1 MQLLPNSHLGPTAPG
16 ATTPEVVDGLPYG
29 LTYTYKRSTNTW
41 VVVNKHMAQQEHLE
55 NPILEVDVDSQV
67 EDPKVLRR
75 SVAILT
81 KARLFLKGQQIE

>member
-1 MQLLPNSHLGPTAPG
+1 MQLWPNSHLGPTASG
-16 ATTPEVVDGLPYG
+16 ATTPEVVDELPYG
-29 LTYTYKRSTNTW
+29 LTYTYERSTNTW
-41 VVVNKHMAQQEHLE
+41 VVVNKHLAQQEHLE

-81 KARLFLKGQQIE
+81 KARLFLNGQLIE